1 MDNNKFDK
9 LTDIVNELKIQVAKQ
24 DLNFEHLN
32 AILLRLTESVE
43 IHVRRSDNLE
53 ELVSLYKTDMLKEID
68 PIKSH
73 ISFIKGVLWTISG
86 VGGVVVVLS
95 QIGIVKF

>member
-9 LTDIVNELKIQVAKQ
+9 LTDVVNDLKIQVAKQ

-32 AILLRLTESVE
+32 DILLRLTESVE

-53 ELVSLYKTDMLKEID
+53 ELVSLYKADMSKEID
-68 PIKSH
+68 PIKAH
-73 ISFIKGVLWTISG
+73 ISFVKGALWSISG
-86 VGGVVVVLS
+86 VVGLIVVLS
-95 QIGIVKF
+95 QVGLLKF